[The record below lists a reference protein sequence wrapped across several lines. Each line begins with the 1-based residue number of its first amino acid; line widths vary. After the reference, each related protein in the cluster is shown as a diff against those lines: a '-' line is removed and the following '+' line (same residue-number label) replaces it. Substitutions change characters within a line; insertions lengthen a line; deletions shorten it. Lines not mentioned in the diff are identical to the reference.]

1 MRDGAKILVAYDGSE
16 YSKKALR
23 EAIDIVKKFSGS
35 VTVLHVFWEPLAS
48 RRIEGMEVRD
58 QPAMRLME
66 DAEKMLKASSV
77 KYEMRSENS
86 SQIPDVILKVAKEGD
101 FDSIALGSRGMGGAR
116 AWLLGS
122 VSSRIAAEAEKTV
135 IIAK

>member
-23 EAIDIVKKFSGS
+23 EAIDIAKKFSGS

-86 SQIPDVILKVAKEGD
+86 SQIPDVILKVAKEGG